1 MLQIILDITRYNSVL
16 LGFKQAKTVKWSCTE
31 LYQVITRYNS
41 VLLGFKTE
49 LNGVVLSYTKLYRVV
64 LSYTQN
70 DLGA

>member
-1 MLQIILDITRYNSVL
+1 MLQIILGITRYNSVL
-16 LGFKQAKTVKWSCTE
+16 LDLKNRLKRSCTE

-70 DLGA
+70 GHGA